1 LKEQVDARLQD
12 FPGKDRAA
20 AEKKARKQVEEE
32 HKNWERKKQHLL
44 YLVRALGCAIIFLS
58 LALLTSPA
66 PTCLFRKGDSNDSL
80 IPPYVNACVCTT
92 VGFILSAFAQLDGV
106 VTPPAPGNP
115 DKEKHVGDTDEESDA
130 KVVTGGL
137 SRVL

>member
-1 LKEQVDARLQD
+1 M
-12 FPGKDRAA
+12 
-20 AEKKARKQVEEE
+20 
-32 HKNWERKKQHLL
+32 L
-44 YLVRALGCAIIFLS
+44 YLARALGCAIIFLS

-66 PTCLFRKGDSNDSL
+66 PTYLFRKGDSNDSL

-115 DKEKHVGDTDEESDA
+115 DKEKHAGGTDEESSS
-130 KVVTGGL
+130 KVAT
-137 SRVL
+137 SRLL